1 MLLSHRLGLSLG
13 LLLGG
18 GLLLLAGAA
27 LLLLALAVAGGVGG
41 GERVE
46 SAGQGLVH
54 LALER
59 GVPVILDGVVGA
71 PDERLGNLR
80 PPVAELVVGDDELA
94 VLLARPLLALDL
106 GVEVVVPSLA
116 ALLSDAAGKLLRDF
130 GPLLRAKLAD
140 ELDDLVVL
148 LLGPRALDELGV
160 EDLLPAVEALDVRA
174 LLEILG
180 CRGTAGRGGRE
191 GQFEIIQSFSS
202 VCGAFESHR
211 VPWGVGRARTDLL
224 PVLALVLRHGAAE
237 DVVLLESRG
246 SGDGQRYAGGAAG
259 GRSKSRLS
267 LKKSTL
273 WAIFAGPRRR
283 PETDCVGTPRG
294 IFAGFD
300 RAADVFDTHNDEP
313 RRE

>member
-1 MLLSHRLGLSLG
+1 MERGVKDGSSSSRGGGGVDAVRGGSSRALGGERGVLGSLALASLGSRGGALSLGGSLGVCGVLLSHRLGLSLG

-80 PPVAELVVGDDELA
+80 PPVAELVVRDDELA

-130 GPLLRAKLAD
+130 GPLLRAELAD

-148 LLGPRALDELGV
+148 LLGPRPLDELGV

-180 CRGTAGRGGRE
+180 
-191 GQFEIIQSFSS
+191 
-202 VCGAFESHR
+202 
-211 VPWGVGRARTDLL
+211 DLL

-237 DVVLLESRG
+237 DVVLIGGPATLGGPARG
-246 SGDGQRYAGGAAG
+246 AADAPLHGRQQRSLLGHLGHGDGNARRYPDA
-259 GRSKSRLS
+259 R
-267 LKKSTL
+267 
-273 WAIFAGPRRR
+273 
-283 PETDCVGTPRG
+283 
-294 IFAGFD
+294 
-300 RAADVFDTHNDEP
+300 
-313 RRE
+313 